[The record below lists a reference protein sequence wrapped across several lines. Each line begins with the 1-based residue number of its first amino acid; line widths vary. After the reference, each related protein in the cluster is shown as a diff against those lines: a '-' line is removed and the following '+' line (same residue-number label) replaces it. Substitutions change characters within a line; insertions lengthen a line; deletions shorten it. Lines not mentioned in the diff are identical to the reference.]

1 MKNENDEIILAI
13 CGGISILTAV
23 NSSYT
28 LDSGTLETTSTF
40 GGSSLNMFEISTH
53 GPEVSL
59 NNSDSLEVG
68 ATIFTTSALIGES
81 SGGDV
86 IIIDEDSSG
95 NIVIRDENDYADI
108 EKHAT
113 EIYNKFYKGNDK
125 VEKVRREPLVL
136 KGDDIAA
143 FNEIMNTYDARDL
156 YFYICALQRSIIKR
170 LENGDYVKDGK
181 GIEVSF
187 SLFRDMLEDDN
198 CCKKKVRTKNNK

>member
-1 MKNENDEIILAI
+1 MKKDPGAIMIISTFCSSMFFKIFGNSTSIPEI
-13 CGGISILTAV
+13 V
-23 NSSYT
+23 
-28 LDSGTLETTSTF
+28 DSGKETLKLGVTTSVVSGATS
-40 GGSSLNMFEISTH
+40 GSS
-53 GPEVSL
+53 
-59 NNSDSLEVG
+59 D
-68 ATIFTTSALIGES
+68 
-81 SGGDV
+81 GDV

-113 EIYNKFYKGNDK
+113 EVYNKFYKGDDK
-125 VEKVRREPLVL
+125 VEKLRRKPLVL

-170 LENGDYVKDGK
+170 LENEDYVKDGK

-198 CCKKKVRTKNNK
+198 CCKKKALKKDEK